1 MLQGHRFKF
10 SHSDHEP
17 LKGKKNGT
25 SSRMQRENFTN
36 HFIPRRFSSNLV
48 FLKVQSP
55 DHQHWNTLG
64 EAHPEHMNHNFG
76 GRENPSDQ
84 KPTFSFN
91 NHIRLY
97 LCSVQ
102 FQHHSFSKCDFKLNY
117 TEKLLPENHEVDY
130 ENAELNH
137 SILHLIQM

>member
-1 MLQGHRFKF
+1 MNYKLINSKNKHKNFLKIVSKMLQGHRFKF

-102 FQHHSFSKCDFKLNY
+102 F
-117 TEKLLPENHEVDY
+117 
-130 ENAELNH
+130 
-137 SILHLIQM
+137 